1 MSVINRRLTYD
12 DLATFPDDGKRYEII
27 GGELLVSP
35 APRPKHQEISR
46 RLSERFSTLLMHQLG
61 RAKVYPAPIDVRFSP
76 EDVVEPDL
84 VVIRTERRAIVG
96 ELAIDGAPDL
106 IVEVLSPST
115 RAYDEVAKAA
125 LYAREGVT
133 EYWLVDPESATVR
146 IFTLT
151 GGQYEPVPHDGQT
164 AKSALF
170 PELTVEIASLF
181 TDLW

>member
-27 GGELLVSP
+27 GGELFVSP
-35 APRPKHQEISR
+35 VSRPKHQQISR
-46 RLSERFSTLLMHQLG
+46 RLSERFSTVLMHQLG
-61 RAKVYPAPIDVRFSP
+61 RAKVYHAPVDVRFSA

-106 IVEVLSPST
+106 LVEILSPLT
-115 RAYDEVAKAA
+115 HAHDEVAKAA
-125 LYAREGVT
+125 LYAREGVS
-133 EYWLVDPESATVR
+133 EFWLVDPASATVR
-146 IFTLT
+146 VFALVD
-151 GGQYEPVPHDGQT
+151 GRYELVPHDGQT

-170 PELTVEIASLF
+170 PELTVDITALF
-181 TDLW
+181 ADLW